1 MTYSIKEIFYTL
13 QGEGNQAGRPAVFC
27 RFAGCNLWSGREQD
41 RASAI
46 CTFCD
51 TDFVGTD
58 GLGGGKFEDANGLA
72 LAINSLW
79 PISHQGQKYVVL
91 TGGEPL
97 LQVDDDLV
105 EALHKHNFTVAVET
119 NGTIIP
125 PSGIDWICVSPKSTA
140 ELKITQGDELKLV
153 FPQTE
158 AQPEKFEH
166 LTFNHFYLQPMDG
179 PEAHLNTKLT
189 IKYCKTHPKW
199 KLGLQMHK
207 VLMIP

>member
-1 MTYSIKEIFYTL
+1 MGSEMCIRDS
-13 QGEGNQAGRPAVFC
+13 NQAGRPAVFC
-27 RFAGCNLWSGREQD
+27 RFSGCNLWSGREQD

-58 GLGGGKFEDANGLA
+58 GLGGGKFKDANGLA

-79 PISHQGQKYVVL
+79 PISHQGHKYVVL

-97 LQVDDDLV
+97 LQVDDALV
-105 EALHKHNFTVAVET
+105 EALHKHSFTVAVET

-125 PSGIDWICVSPKSTA
+125 PSGIDWLCVSPKSTA
-140 ELKITQGDELKLV
+140 ELKISQGDELKLV

-166 LTFNHFYLQPMDG
+166 LIFNHFYLQPMDG
-179 PEAHLNTKLT
+179 PEAHLNTELT
-189 IKYCKTHPKW
+189 IKYCKAHPKW

-207 VLMIP
+207 ILMIP

>member
-1 MTYSIKEIFYTL
+1 MTYSIKEMFYTL

-27 RFAGCNLWSGREQD
+27 RFSGCNLWSGREQD

-58 GLGGGKFEDANGLA
+58 GLGGGKFKDANGLA

-79 PISHQGQKYVVL
+79 PISHQDHKYVVL

-97 LQVDDDLV
+97 LQVDDALV
-105 EALHKHNFTVAVET
+105 EALHKHSFTVAVET

-125 PSGIDWICVSPKSTA
+125 PSGIDWLCVSPKSTA

-153 FPQTE
+153 YPQTE

-179 PEAHLNTKLT
+179 PEAHLNTELT
-189 IKYCKTHPKW
+189 IKYCKAHPKW